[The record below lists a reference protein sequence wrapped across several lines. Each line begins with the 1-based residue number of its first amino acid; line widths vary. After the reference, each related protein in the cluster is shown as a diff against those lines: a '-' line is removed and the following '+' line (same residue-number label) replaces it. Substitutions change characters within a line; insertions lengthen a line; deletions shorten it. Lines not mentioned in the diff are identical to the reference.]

1 MGKYTAGAR
10 PMTVWLTAYPLRLFF
25 AFTWSIVMGWAPWP
39 DATTGALPWWFYG
52 VAMANFVLYRL
63 ACNVMF
69 VSLMAFFSRIA
80 DPAIGGTYVLECLS
94 GYLLLWKRADSLT
107 GAH

>member
-1 MGKYTAGAR
+1 MPLAAKENL
-10 PMTVWLTAYPLRLFF
+10 VHCISLAYVVLLVCSLCPAWPGL
-25 AFTWSIVMGWAPWP
+25 APWP

-94 GYLLLWKRADSLT
+94 GDLLVWKRADSLT